1 MKKLY
6 SMIAAAVILINSFAV
21 SSVSA
26 ASETLKEQS
35 PLENVALNKTV
46 TVSKIGLGKSAYI
59 TDGVSQLNHTG
70 NGTKYA
76 HFCNVDP
83 DDSGVAW
90 AVVDLGKAFDIRKVV
105 VQITSAS
112 QVSGVT
118 LSVSADNENWTEVR
132 TKSDSFDWY
141 GESWSYNHPFA
152 FDEFCKGIRYVK
164 ISRTAGFTL
173 GEIQVYAS
181 LGYEMKKIQIAGATA
196 SDQSGGSIYG
206 AIIDEAN
213 VYNAL
218 WGGVNSTGKTIDGT
232 FDFGSSQQISTIYLT
247 PHSNNSVRNNFKVYV
262 GDSVDANGHVEKTDA
277 NLVYSQGESNYAD
290 VNLATLAIEADK
302 KGRYVTVSRN
312 ALAAGEENSFTLA
325 NFAAYGPVEKAAKA
339 AELTNVALNKTAT
352 GESFDDTNMV
362 ASRVTDGKRTGWAYC
377 SKEWN
382 YDGVVVDL
390 ASWYNVRKLALT
402 MVCERNQ
409 TSNAGT
415 RQYIEVWGSATGE
428 FGNEAILLMD
438 TGAKVRDL
446 GETVTE
452 DVITSNIVRYIKVK
466 PKHALSTQELA
477 GFSTIFAFSEIEV
490 YADASKEY
498 TMANGADFTYSVDDG
513 STYNAAGKLADGLT
527 STELNL
533 GTKNGFILNLGNVY
547 NVAAIQLNSSALS
560 YNYKASS
567 GSSARRNY
575 RISTG
580 LTASSLQ
587 NQASCFM
594 RDFPWKG
601 QSVHIFDEPTK
612 TEYLKYAK
620 PSAFSGAALWT
631 VSNPNTDNPA
641 DISCSTPYNEASF
654 TNINLSDINVFYLA
668 PEEVVVSDA
677 AITTDPTEDDFCTF
691 NANIYNGTGNQIYPM
706 AVLAIYDSEMHLKN
720 VLVPLDEIGAVN
732 SKASAK
738 ILVEMIKSE
747 DGYVEGDIIKGFI
760 LEKDTLK
767 PYCDVVTP

>member
-21 SSVSA
+21 SSVWA

-46 TVSKIGLGKSAYI
+46 TVSKIGSGNSAYI

-70 NGTKYA
+70 TGAKYA

-105 VQITSAS
+105 VQMTKWG
-112 QVSGVT
+112 QMTDVT
-118 LSVSADNENWTEVR
+118 LSVSADNENWTKVR
-132 TKSDSFDWY
+132 TKSDSVAAT
-141 GESWSYNHPFA
+141 GEGNLSFNHPIA

-164 ISRTAGFTL
+164 ISRTSGFTL

-181 LGYEMKKIQIAGATA
+181 LGYEMKKIQLNGANA
-196 SDQSGGSIYG
+196 SDQSKGSIYG
-206 AIIDEAN
+206 AIIDDAN
-213 VYNAL
+213 VYNAF
-218 WGGVNSTGKTIDGT
+218 WGGVNSTGETIDGT

-247 PHSNNSVRNNFKVYV
+247 PHSSNSVRNNFKVYV

-277 NLVYSQGESNYAD
+277 NLVYSQGESDYAD
-290 VNLATLAIEADK
+290 INIATLAIEADK

-312 ALAAGEENSFTLA
+312 ALAAGEENNFTLA

-362 ASRVTDGKRTGWAYC
+362 ASRVTDGLRTGWAYC
-377 SKEWN
+377 SKEFN
-382 YDGVVVDL
+382 YAGVVVDL

-402 MVCERNQ
+402 MVGEGNQ

-438 TGAKVRDL
+438 TGAAVRAL

-466 PKHALSTQELA
+466 PKHDLTSQELA
-477 GFSTIFAFSEIEV
+477 GFSNIFAFAEIEV

-513 STYNAAGKLADGLT
+513 STYNAAGNLADGLT

-533 GTKNGFILNLGNVY
+533 GTKDRFILNLGKVY
-547 NVAAIQLNSSALS
+547 NVAAVQLNSSAIS
-560 YNYKASS
+560 YNYKAAS
-567 GSSARRNY
+567 GSPARRNY

-580 LTASSLQ
+580 LTANSLQ
-587 NQASCFM
+587 KQASCFM

-601 QSVHIFDEPTK
+601 QSVHIFDEPAK
-612 TEYLKYAK
+612 TEYLKYDK
-620 PSAFSGAALWT
+620 PSAFSGAALWN
-631 VSNPNTDNPA
+631 VSNPNPN

-677 AITTDPTEDDFCTF
+677 AITEDPLEPDFCYF

-720 VLVPLDEIGAVN
+720 VIVPIDEIGAVN
-732 SKASAK
+732 SKASAE
-738 ILVEMIKSE
+738 ISIEMYKTD
-747 DGYVEGDIIKGFI
+747 DGYVEGDIIKGLI
-760 LEKDTLK
+760 WEKDTLK